1 MYMSCNLLL
10 IFSLSLPPSLSLPL
24 SPSPPPP
31 PFPFLSSLPPSPS
44 LPSFSYMV
52 SVGLIDRLG
61 DHFNT
66 IVGPI
71 GETELTQLVLGGLN
85 LLVATTAC
93 MHTRYYMYILQCMC
107 TSRILKI
114 I

>member
-1 MYMSCNLLL
+1 
-10 IFSLSLPPSLSLPL
+10 
-24 SPSPPPP
+24 
-31 PFPFLSSLPPSPS
+31 
-44 LPSFSYMV
+44 MV

-93 MHTRYYMYILQCMC
+93 MHTRYVYTMHVYITN
-107 TSRILKI
+107 TSCLK
-114 I
+114 